1 MDMSEARQVARR
13 PSYLSPTVGPDGA
26 WASAG
31 AHALRAALRQR
42 SPRGVMGLLKSM
54 DAQGM
59 AQVLQ
64 EAGFP
69 VSGLAVMQGRD
80 AVFAGA
86 KQSLQSALQRG
97 VDGWAQPGRRPA
109 PSRNDVGGQRAQ
121 PTGAGQTVPKA
132 RLEANAEGLT
142 AAEMVQSI
150 LSSPSVR
157 VLPAGDVPLHQ
168 RPALQMV
175 AGQALQK
182 RVLGFGFDGVPG
194 KFDVPAP
201 LAEVAKLHHEAASAV
216 AVESARTGLAAWA
229 AGARVTNLSE
239 WVPDSVQRLLH
250 GSVSPDAAKI
260 IVNAISNGT
269 LAAHAR
275 EYGVHGIADL
285 LSDRGLDVNAPTV
298 DQLAATLEV
307 RIKAPDRERGQYFG
321 DVVAQD
327 HRASLIKVNRG
338 EAIELPHA
346 AIPGERPKVGDQMR
360 LNYKAGALT
369 VSKTERLG
377 RSDHSR

>member
-1 MDMSEARQVARR
+1 MSEARKIASR

-42 SPRGVMGLLKSM
+42 SSRGVMGLLKSM

-64 EAGFP
+64 EAGFK
-69 VSGLAVMQGRD
+69 VSGKSVRQGRD
-80 AVFAGA
+80 AVFADA
-86 KQSLQSALQRG
+86 KQALQSALQRG
-97 VDGWAQPGRRPA
+97 DDGRGLQA
-109 PSRNDVGGQRAQ
+109 PEGSSHRNEA
-121 PTGAGQTVPKA
+121 AGQGALPGKGRALITA

-142 AAEMVQSI
+142 STEMVQAI
-150 LSSPSVR
+150 LNSPSVR
-157 VLPAGDVPLHQ
+157 VLPAGDVPVHQ
-168 RPALQMV
+168 RPSLQMV

-201 LAEVAKLHHEAASAV
+201 LAEVVKLHHEAASAV

-229 AGARVTNLSE
+229 AGAKVTAISD

-250 GSVSPDAAKI
+250 GSLSPDAAKVV
-260 IVNAISNGT
+260 VNAISNGS

-285 LSDRGLDVNAPTV
+285 MTDRGLDVNAPTV

-307 RIKAPDRERGQYFG
+307 RIKAPDRQRGQYFG

-346 AIPGERPKVGDQMR
+346 AVAGERPKVGDQVR